1 MSKLSRYLE
10 LAADAKTRIRE
21 VTVEELELA
30 PLSPSV
36 VIIDVREKD
45 EWNAGH
51 AANAIHLSRGVIES
65 VIEEKVPALDTPILC
80 YCSGGNRS
88 ALVADNLTKM
98 GYINVASIAGG
109 FAQWQKLRLPV
120 VPGGSNGMKL

>member
-1 MSKLSRYLE
+1 MSKPSRYLE

-21 VTVEELELA
+21 ITVEEIERA
-30 PLSPSV
+30 PLSPDA
-36 VIIDVREKD
+36 VIVDVREKD

-88 ALVADNLTKM
+88 ALVADNLMKM
-98 GYINVASIAGG
+98 GYTDVASLAGG
-109 FAQWQKLRLPV
+109 FAQWQQLRLPV
-120 VPGGSNGMKL
+120 VPGGSNAMKL